1 MEEYCKNCGAA
12 IRDGAKFCPDC
23 GSEIEKAKET
33 IIENKNFCENCG
45 SELSPGASF
54 CGECGHGMSSA
65 LAKRAKPKDNNRT
78 IIIGLV
84 AVVAILLVAVTL
96 FSGVLTPEVPLVTQ
110 DFGVMTMLIPE
121 GSNYVETS
129 SIPDYGYGGYYGM
142 ENAGDYSDEVYSIMI
157 STIQGGSY
165 PSGTV
170 LDSQVGDITV
180 YRDNQGENVYYI
192 ERDVGDY
199 EVTLIGNNEDAMIKM
214 LQSIELTD

>member
-1 MEEYCKNCGAA
+1 MEEYCKNCGAV

-23 GSEIEKAKET
+23 GSEVEKTKET
-33 IIENKNFCENCG
+33 IIENRNFCENCG
-45 SELSPGASF
+45 SELNPGDSF
-54 CGECGHGMSSA
+54 CAECGHSKTSTLTA
-65 LAKRAKPKDNNRT
+65 PAKPKDNNRT

-84 AVVAILLVAVTL
+84 AVVAILIVGATL

-180 YRDNQGENVYYI
+180 YKDNQGENVYYI